1 MILEKEKADYVVY
14 AKGNT
19 HGGIKDNVHTIPIYC
34 IGKYDF
40 WCEVKLFYT
49 EADDVVCL

>member
-40 WCEVKLFYT
+40 
-49 EADDVVCL
+49 